1 LGVRQQVREI
11 HIGCA
16 KVLKKETQS
25 SSLCWSFWSDL
36 QKLDDAKPLPLHN
49 ETG

>member
-16 KVLKKETQS
+16 KVLKKKHNSQGYIEVSGATCKNWMT
-25 SSLCWSFWSDL
+25 LNLF
-36 QKLDDAKPLPLHN
+36 HN
-49 ETG
+49 EAG